1 MSIRPIDYTTLVSK
15 SQEIAKIKEAENNR
29 FEIQVEQ
36 GIQQQNKQI
45 ERNIKKVRDTNKSE
59 NLTIDVNKKKKD
71 RQNNDKKNQEN
82 EKKKDQVKIKYNIG
96 SNIDIKI

>member
-1 MSIRPIDYTTLVSK
+1 MSIKPVDYTTLVSK
-15 SQEIAKIKEAENNR
+15 SQEIAKIKQVENNR

-45 ERNIKKVRDTNKSE
+45 ERNVKKVRDTNKSE
-59 NLTIDVNKKKKD
+59 KLIVDVNKKKKD
-71 RQNNDKKNQEN
+71 RQNNDKKNQEDK
-82 EKKKDQVKIKYNIG
+82 EKKDQVKIKYNLG